1 MGSGP
6 LGFGIAPRPFKRFA
20 FSDQDF
26 CVYAKHITRR
36 PSGQQV
42 LNPAGAP
49 PAVVI
54 TEYSVIFLSGV
65 YINTAPRETADFRGG
80 DSMSDKKFR
89 ALVVEEG
96 EGGKFTRS
104 IKERPVSDLPEG
116 EVLIRVHYSSLNF
129 KDALSATGNKGVT
142 KNYPHTPGIDAAGV
156 VEESS
161 SPQVK
166 PGEEVL
172 VTGYDLGANTDGG
185 YGEYIRVPAGWVVGL
200 PDGLSTRESMIYGT
214 AGFTAAL
221 SVYKMEEYGTTP
233 DMGEVLV
240 TGATGG
246 VGSVACAI
254 LAKAGYSVVAST
266 GKTDQKEFLTGLG
279 VKEIISRADSA
290 DTSGR
295 PLLKGRW
302 AGAVDT
308 VGGDI
313 LATAIKS
320 AKQHGVITCCGNVA
334 SGELPINVYPFIL
347 RGVSL
352 VGIDSA
358 YCPMDARRKVWS
370 KLAGEWKIDL
380 DGIATEVT
388 LGGLDEQIDLILKG
402 GQKGRVVVNLQ
413 K

>member
-1 MGSGP
+1 
-6 LGFGIAPRPFKRFA
+6 
-20 FSDQDF
+20 
-26 CVYAKHITRR
+26 
-36 PSGQQV
+36 
-42 LNPAGAP
+42 
-49 PAVVI
+49 
-54 TEYSVIFLSGV
+54 
-65 YINTAPRETADFRGG
+65 
-80 DSMSDKKFR
+80 MSDKKFR

-104 IKERPVSDLPEG
+104 IKERSVIDLPEG

-185 YGEYIRVPAGWVVGL
+185 YGEYIRVPAGWVVSL
-200 PDGLSTRESMIYGT
+200 PEGFSTRESMIYGT

-320 AKQHGVITCCGNVA
+320 AKQHGVVTCCGNVA

-358 YCPMDARRKVWS
+358 YCPMDERRKVWS

-402 GQKGRVVVNLQ
+402 GQKGRVVVSLN

>member
-1 MGSGP
+1 
-6 LGFGIAPRPFKRFA
+6 
-20 FSDQDF
+20 
-26 CVYAKHITRR
+26 
-36 PSGQQV
+36 
-42 LNPAGAP
+42 
-49 PAVVI
+49 
-54 TEYSVIFLSGV
+54 
-65 YINTAPRETADFRGG
+65 
-80 DSMSDKKFR
+80 MSDKKFR

-104 IKERPVSDLPEG
+104 IKERTASDLPEG
-116 EVLIRVHYSSLNF
+116 EVLIRVGYSSLNF

-142 KNYPHTPGIDAAGV
+142 KSFPHTPGIDAAGV

-161 SPQVK
+161 SPQFK
-166 PGEEVL
+166 AGEEVL
-172 VTGYDLGANTDGG
+172 VTGYDLGANTAGG
-185 YGEYIRVPAGWVVGL
+185 YGEYIRVPAAWVVSL
-200 PDGLSTRESMIYGT
+200 PRGLSARDSMIYGT

-221 SVYKMEEYGTTP
+221 SIHEMEEHGVTP

-254 LAKAGYSVVAST
+254 LAKSGYSVVAST
-266 GKTDQKEFLTGLG
+266 GKADQKEFLTGLG
-279 VKEIISRADSA
+279 VKEVISREEAA

-308 VGGDI
+308 VGGEI

-358 YCPMDARRKVWS
+358 YCPMETRRNVWS
-370 KLAGEWKIDL
+370 KLAGDWKIDL
-380 DGIATEVT
+380 DSLATEVG
-388 LGGLDEQIDLILKG
+388 LDGLDEQIALILKG
-402 GQKGRVVVNLQ
+402 GLKGRVVVNLQ

>member
-1 MGSGP
+1 
-6 LGFGIAPRPFKRFA
+6 
-20 FSDQDF
+20 
-26 CVYAKHITRR
+26 
-36 PSGQQV
+36 
-42 LNPAGAP
+42 
-49 PAVVI
+49 
-54 TEYSVIFLSGV
+54 
-65 YINTAPRETADFRGG
+65 
-80 DSMSDKKFR
+80 MSDKKFR

-104 IKERPVSDLPEG
+104 IKERPVGDLPEG

-185 YGEYIRVPAGWVVGL
+185 YSEYIRVPAGWVVSL

-266 GKTDQKEFLTGLG
+266 GKMDQKEFLTGLG

>member
-1 MGSGP
+1 
-6 LGFGIAPRPFKRFA
+6 
-20 FSDQDF
+20 
-26 CVYAKHITRR
+26 
-36 PSGQQV
+36 
-42 LNPAGAP
+42 
-49 PAVVI
+49 
-54 TEYSVIFLSGV
+54 
-65 YINTAPRETADFRGG
+65 
-80 DSMSDKKFR
+80 MSDKKFR
-89 ALVVEEG
+89 ALVGEEG
-96 EGGKFTRS
+96 EGGTFTRS
-104 IKERPVSDLPEG
+104 IKERSVIDLPEG

-185 YGEYIRVPAGWVVGL
+185 YGEYIRVPAGWVVSL
-200 PDGLSTRESMIYGT
+200 PEGFSTRESMIYGT

-358 YCPMDARRKVWS
+358 YCPMDERRKVWS

-402 GQKGRVVVNLQ
+402 GQKGRVVVSLN

>member
-1 MGSGP
+1 
-6 LGFGIAPRPFKRFA
+6 
-20 FSDQDF
+20 
-26 CVYAKHITRR
+26 
-36 PSGQQV
+36 
-42 LNPAGAP
+42 
-49 PAVVI
+49 
-54 TEYSVIFLSGV
+54 
-65 YINTAPRETADFRGG
+65 
-80 DSMSDKKFR
+80 MSDKKFR
-89 ALVVEEG
+89 ALVVEEE

-104 IKERPVSDLPEG
+104 IKERSVGDLPDG
-116 EVLIRVHYSSLNF
+116 EVLIRVRYSSLNF

-142 KNYPHTPGIDAAGV
+142 KGYPHTPGIDAAGV

-161 SPQVK
+161 SPQIK

-200 PDGLSTRESMIYGT
+200 PEGLSARESMIYGT

-221 SVYKMEEYGTTP
+221 SVYKIEEYGVVP

-308 VGGDI
+308 VGGEI

-320 AKQHGVITCCGNVA
+320 AKQHGVVTCCGNVA
-334 SGELPINVYPFIL
+334 SGDLPINVYPFIL

-370 KLAGEWKIDL
+370 KLGGEWKIDL

-388 LGGLDEQIDLILKG
+388 LDGLDEQIELILKG

-413 K
+413 E